1 MLSYIVDTDDIH
13 GCRDISASLYTTAKT
28 FCACVGFFLCAP
40 ALFTQRKD
48 MLVKSTSDFKLAV
61 GVNESV
67 QAYLSLPVSLTEWQ
81 PVQDVHHFLPNKRRD
96 RLHFQKTVSLISG

>member
-13 GCRDISASLYTTAKT
+13 GSVHLFTRHLKL
-28 FCACVGFFLCAP
+28 FVPVWGFLCAP
-40 ALFTQRKD
+40 ALFTQRED

-81 PVQDVHHFLPNKRRD
+81 PVRDVHHFLPNKRRD